1 MKLGQLKILSWVI
14 FLANTLDDLEDW
26 DLTPGLFNLPT
37 YHNLSKMK
45 YDEFVAFYLFWRSA
59 LNSKRHLIKDKKTH
73 YPLIKIIKEPEAVA
87 Q

>member
-1 MKLGQLKILSWVI
+1 
-14 FLANTLDDLEDW
+14 
-26 DLTPGLFNLPT
+26 
-37 YHNLSKMK
+37 MK

-87 Q
+87 QWCSVKKVFLEILQDSQENTCATGCRFKSIQRRTMSYRR

>member
-1 MKLGQLKILSWVI
+1 
-14 FLANTLDDLEDW
+14 
-26 DLTPGLFNLPT
+26 
-37 YHNLSKMK
+37 MK

-73 YPLIKIIKEPEAVA
+73 YPLIKIIKEPEAVP